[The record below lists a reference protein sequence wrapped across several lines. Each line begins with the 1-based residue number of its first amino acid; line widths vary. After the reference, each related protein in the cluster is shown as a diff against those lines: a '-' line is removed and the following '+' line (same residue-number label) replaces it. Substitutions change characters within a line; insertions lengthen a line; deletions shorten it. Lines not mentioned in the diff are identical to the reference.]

1 MPDWQL
7 VAANS
12 EEALREIDQAHNEVE
27 AMVNAAYQAALDDG
41 VVDEQEGER
50 IGELEKQ
57 GQKLKAART
66 EIIAATLKALDGSAE
81 IEGMRRK
88 FVGICQ
94 RLNNRK
100 KELEHVAAAANR
112 VGQALKIVARIL
124 KVLV

>member
-1 MPDWQL
+1 
-7 VAANS
+7 
-12 EEALREIDQAHNEVE
+12 
-27 AMVNAAYQAALDDG
+27 DDG